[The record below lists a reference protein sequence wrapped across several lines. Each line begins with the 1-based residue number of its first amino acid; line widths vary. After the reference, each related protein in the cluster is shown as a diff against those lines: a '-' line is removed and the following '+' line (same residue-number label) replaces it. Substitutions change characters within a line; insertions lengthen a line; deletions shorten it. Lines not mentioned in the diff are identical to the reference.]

1 MEAYRSFR
9 SVKMYQ
15 DGKLVIHNVPSI
27 LKHIMSDADVNVE
40 KVNIIIMEIKFL
52 YNQVI

>member
-1 MEAYRSFR
+1 
-9 SVKMYQ
+9 MYQ
-15 DGKLVIHNVPSI
+15 DREVGIHNVPSI
-27 LKHIMSDADVNVE
+27 LKHIMSDADDNVE